1 MRCLVENMG
10 QLISSSSG
18 NIINVIHNIND
29 LEKPFSNK
37 IFLIE
42 TIVAGTSYVQNI
54 KELEPQI
61 TIGKK
66 LKFLREPKN
75 EYDEKAILIL
85 NDDKKIGYIP
95 REKNEILSRLM
106 DAGKLLYGEVYQ
118 KEYIGNWLRIIIKV
132 YLDD

>member
-1 MRCLVENMG
+1 MG